1 MHQSE
6 DDKPFLLL
14 LREQIADW
22 TVQYFEWL
30 KFRPNQNFFEKLLHI
45 LTRTIASIFVIAF
58 SPIVFIILLVTFFAA
73 G

>member
-1 MHQSE
+1 MHQPE
-6 DDKPFLLL
+6 EEKPFLIL
-14 LREQIADW
+14 LREQISDW
-22 TVQYFEWL
+22 AVQYFEWL

-45 LTRTIASIFVIAF
+45 ISRTIASIFVIAF

>member
-1 MHQSE
+1 MHE
-6 DDKPFLLL
+6 PEEEKPFLLL

-22 TVQYFEWL
+22 AAQYFEWL
-30 KFRPNQNFFEKLLHI
+30 KFKPNQSFFEKLLHI